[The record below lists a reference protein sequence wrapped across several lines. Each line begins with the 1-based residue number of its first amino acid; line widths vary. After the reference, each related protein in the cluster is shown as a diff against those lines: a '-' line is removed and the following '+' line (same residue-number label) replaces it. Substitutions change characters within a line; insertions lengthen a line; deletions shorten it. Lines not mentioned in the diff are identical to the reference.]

1 MTTHHT
7 SPHGKTVLRELS
19 PLTRKLRAEIP
30 EVYEGFIALSQAAF
44 AEGELS
50 TKFKELIAVAIAITH
65 GCDGCIASHA
75 RMAAINGATPKEAA
89 EAIGV
94 AYLMNGGP
102 ASIYGPR
109 AFDSFMEFYEEHQAR
124 QTARQ

>member
-1 MTTHHT
+1 MTEHHT
-7 SPHGKTVLRELS
+7 SPHGKAVLRELS
-19 PLTRKLRAEIP
+19 PLTRQLRQEIP
-30 EVYEGFIALSQAAF
+30 EVYDGFVALSRAAF

-65 GCDGCIASHA
+65 GCDGCISSHA
-75 RMAAINGATPKEAA
+75 RMAAVNGATPKEAA

-94 AYLMNGGP
+94 SYLMNGGP

-109 AFDSFMEFYEEHQAR
+109 AYDAFMEFYEEHQKR
-124 QTARQ
+124 QAAKE